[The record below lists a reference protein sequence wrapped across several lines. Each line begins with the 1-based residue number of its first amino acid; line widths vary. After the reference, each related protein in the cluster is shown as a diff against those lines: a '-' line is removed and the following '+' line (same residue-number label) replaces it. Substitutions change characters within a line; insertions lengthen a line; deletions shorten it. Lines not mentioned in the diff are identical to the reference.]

1 MIGRKIKEA
10 RLELGISQKQLAGND
25 ITRAYISM
33 IESGKA
39 LPSEKVLRILA
50 QRLGKP
56 LDSFLGDHLEDN
68 IEICRAI
75 LDRARL
81 KKTQKEYE
89 RALALLT
96 KVFPMTQDVRILMET
111 YLLLFELHIDMKN
124 FKQVLEQEKESIAV
138 FKEHNEKDYVIPYYM
153 LLGKAAFKL
162 EAFHAAYDYYALALT
177 HSHQLKTFQYD
188 RIQCFIFLG
197 TILIRLGNLEKAL
210 ESYKAADNEVAVTDY
225 LNLKADICL
234 GLGKAYFLS
243 SLHEQAITVTKKAIE
258 WYEKDSNEDH
268 RIYALNN
275 LAVMEHAAGDFE
287 GAMDTLKMCYAIYQ
301 KKQQVVK
308 QAAVLEE
315 LSILALKADNLR
327 LAKAYC
333 DEGIK
338 LLELEDN
345 GILRACLYRIMGVL
359 LHMENQLDL
368 SYYLLRMSYDLL
380 TRIHSHHEAA
390 ISFELISTTANP
402 DIKKDFL
409 TKVQAKLND

>member
-10 RLELGISQKQLAGND
+10 RLELGISQKQLAGDD
-25 ITRAYISM
+25 ITRVYISI

-39 LPSEKVLRILA
+39 LPSEKVVRILA

-56 LDSFLGDHLEDN
+56 LDFFLGDHLEDN
-68 IEICRAI
+68 IEISSAV
-75 LDRARL
+75 LDRVRL
-81 KKTQKEYE
+81 KKEQKEYE
-89 RALALLT
+89 RALALVN
-96 KVFPMTQDVRILMET
+96 KVFPMTQDAQILIEA
-111 YLLLFELHIDMKN
+111 YLLLFELHIEMKN
-124 FKQVLEQEKESIAV
+124 FQQVLDQEKESTAI
-138 FKEHNEKDYVIPYYM
+138 FKEHNGKDYVIPYYM

-162 EAFHAAYDYYALALT
+162 EAFHAACDYYTLALT
-177 HSHQLKTFQYD
+177 HSHQLKRFQYEQ
-188 RIQCFIFLG
+188 IQCFIFLG
-197 TILIRLGNLEKAL
+197 TIQIRLGNLKKAL
-210 ESYKAADNEVAVTDY
+210 ESYEAADNEVAVTDY

-243 SLHEQAITVTKKAIE
+243 SLHEQAITATQKAIE
-258 WYEKDSNEDH
+258 WYGKDSNEDH

-275 LAVMEHAAGDFE
+275 LAVIEHARGNIED
-287 GAMDTLKMCYAIYQ
+287 AMYTLKMCYTIYQ

-315 LSILALKADNLR
+315 LSILALKADNLG
-327 LAKAYC
+327 LARAYC

-380 TRIHSHHEAA
+380 TRIHSHHEAT
-390 ISFELISTTANP
+390 ISFELISTSANP

-409 TKVQAKLND
+409 TKVQAKLTD